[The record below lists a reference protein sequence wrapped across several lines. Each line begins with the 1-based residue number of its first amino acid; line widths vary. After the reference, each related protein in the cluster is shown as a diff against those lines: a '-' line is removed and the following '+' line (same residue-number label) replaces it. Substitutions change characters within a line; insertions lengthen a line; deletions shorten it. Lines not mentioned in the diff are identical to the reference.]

1 MMNFHNQLHTAVLHY
16 EQALLYHAEYGA
28 ALAQLGIALYH
39 LERYADA
46 QLNLQRSIDV
56 VTFSLSP
63 RRVDVKHH
71 LALVQGKLSAQNF
84 IEKYQIN
91 KVQDRRALLQ
101 LSLEQALSL
110 FTRASDSGN
119 NEDDLSPID
128 SPIDSKYIFLE
139 FGVFHGDSAKFIA
152 AWLEELDLNINLN
165 AFDSFQGLPEK
176 WQMNSEHPVLGFA
189 PEGTFRVQDPTTLVT
204 RLQGEHSNLKL
215 HVGLFQNT
223 LQLYLDSITGN
234 PIIAFVHIDCDL
246 FSSTKFVLQ
255 SLHPYLRKGTIIQF
269 DELIGW
275 PGWPFNGEYRALQ
288 DLITATGL
296 QVAYLNTAGQAVTCI
311 VVNV

>member
-1 MMNFHNQLHTAVLHY
+1 MPASIKVNEPVC